1 MREIVVG
8 RAVRCV
14 RNGKRIWLQKRAAW
28 VPSQVAKT
36 LMRAKA
42 ADVLSC
48 AHRFVPSSD
57 SSTILSISL
66 KTTLGPNLICKGKKN
81 LPGTYINHP
90 THPPPHTSSSTS
102 LVANVT
108 RRKETFLVITICIH
122 VSRGSIV
129 LQLLAGPISN
139 WRNNWD
145 LSLSILIW
153 RDQWTVANLLWRLLL
168 FRLAVFRSHRLKPA
182 RFLCP
187 WDFPGKNTG
196 VGCYFLLQGIFLT
209 QRLNPRLLLGRQI
222 LYHQASWEACCTY
235 LHC

>member
-1 MREIVVG
+1 MRKIVVG

-42 ADVLSC
+42 ADVLLC
-48 AHRFVPSSD
+48 AHRFVPCSD

-66 KTTLGPNLICKGKKN
+66 KTTLGLNLICKGKKN

-90 THPPPHTSSSTS
+90 TPHTLSSTS
-102 LVANVT
+102 LVAKVM

-122 VSRGSIV
+122 VSRGSIF

-153 RDQWTVANLLWRLLL
+153 RDQWTVANLLWWLLL
-168 FRLAVFRSHRLKPA
+168 FRLTVFRSHRL
-182 RFLCP
+182 
-187 WDFPGKNTG
+187 
-196 VGCYFLLQGIFLT
+196 
-209 QRLNPRLLLGRQI
+209 
-222 LYHQASWEACCTY
+222 
-235 LHC
+235 